1 MDDAWI
7 MKMSETLLFK
17 FLLFKKLI
25 HINSSLRCP
34 LPVVEPF
41 SLDAMFNLALLC
53 LDHGGLWQLLQ
64 TSSFVFFC
72 LIHWKCYL
80 YMILILSQSLSWC
93 TYHVSNTHKTKIEN
107 IWGKNRSAKALDT
120 FKTRMFKSVTSH

>member
-1 MDDAWI
+1 VDDAWI
-7 MKMSETLLFK
+7 MKMTETLLFK

-64 TSSFVFFC
+64 TSSFVFFLFDSLEM
-72 LIHWKCYL
+72 LIVYDTD
-80 YMILILSQSLSWC
+80 II
-93 TYHVSNTHKTKIEN
+93 TVS
-107 IWGKNRSAKALDT
+107 
-120 FKTRMFKSVTSH
+120 